1 MVGNENNEK
10 DLQDWR
16 KIFEEGTCK
25 RHLYEK
31 ARLLAA
37 KILLGAEIPE
47 GMNAD
52 GSMRFKLNR
61 PIGGHG
67 TAYVDVLYLDETL
80 RIVRGHHG
88 SLFVFT
94 RAASS

>member
-1 MVGNENNEK
+1 MANESNER
-10 DLQDWR
+10 DIEEWM
-16 KIFEEGTCK
+16 KIFQGGSWK

-37 KILLGAEIPE
+37 RLLLGAEVPE
-47 GMNAD
+47 GMDPD

-80 RIVRGHHG
+80 RVVRGHHG
-88 SLFVFT
+88 SLFVFS
-94 RAASS
+94 RVSS